1 MDSVDE
7 HTLTTMTVG
16 ELTFDVEVSGPV
28 DGIPVVLLHGF
39 PETLACWRPITPL
52 LTAAGVR
59 VIAPSQRGYSPGA
72 RPVGVEHYAI
82 EHLAADVLGI
92 MDALGLASAHIV
104 GHDLGGSV
112 AWWLAA
118 HHPGRVETLT
128 AVSTPHLAA
137 FGWAIRED
145 PDQQKRSSYFGA
157 FRHGESVADRLL
169 ADDARALRSSFGDLD
184 RVQVNEHIRVLSE
197 PGALTAAL
205 SWYRAMRSFRDL
217 PAVRVPTT
225 YVWSSGDAFLGRA
238 AAERCGEF
246 VDAPY
251 RFVELDGVSHWIPE
265 QATAALAEAVLAR
278 VEGNE
283 K

>member
-1 MDSVDE
+1 MDA
-7 HTLTTMTVG
+7 HTPTAVTVG
-16 ELTFDVEVSGPV
+16 GLTFDVEESGPA
-28 DGIPVVLLHGF
+28 DGTPVVLLHGF
-39 PETLACWRPITPL
+39 PQTLACWRPLTPL
-52 LTAAGVR
+52 LTAAGLR

-82 EHLAADVLGI
+82 EHLADDILGL
-92 MDALGLASAHIV
+92 MDALGVASAHLV

-118 HHPGRVETLT
+118 HHRDRVETLT

-137 FGWAIRED
+137 FGLAIRED
-145 PDQQKRSSYFGA
+145 ADQQKRSSYFGA
-157 FRHGESVADRLL
+157 FRYSESVADLLL
-169 ADDARALRSSFGDLD
+169 ADDARRLRSSFGDLD
-184 RVQVNEHIRVLSE
+184 RAQVDEYVRALSA
-197 PGALTAAL
+197 PGALDAAL
-205 SWYRAMRSFRDL
+205 SWYRAMRDFRGL
-217 PAVRVPTT
+217 PAVAVPTT
-225 YVWSSGDAFLGRA
+225 YVWGSGDAFLGRV

-265 QATAALAEAVLAR
+265 QATDALADAVLAR
-278 VEGNE
+278 IEGNE

>member
-1 MDSVDE
+1 MNSDDE
-7 HTLTTMTVG
+7 HTPTAATVG
-16 ELTFDVEVSGPV
+16 GLTFDVEVSGPA
-28 DGIPVVLLHGF
+28 DGAPVVLLHGF
-39 PETLACWRPITPL
+39 PETSACWRPLTPL
-52 LTAAGVR
+52 LTAAGLR

-72 RPVGVEHYAI
+72 RPVGVENYAI
-82 EHLAADVLGI
+82 EHLAADALGI
-92 MDALGLASAHIV
+92 MDTLGLDSAHVV

-118 HHPGRVETLT
+118 RHRDRIETLT

-137 FGWAIRED
+137 FGWVIRED
-145 PDQQKRSSYFGA
+145 ADQQERSSYFGA
-157 FRHGESVADRLL
+157 FRHSESVADRML
-169 ADDARALRSSFGDLD
+169 ADDARGLRSAFGDLD
-184 RVQVNEHIRVLSE
+184 RAQVDEHVRALSE

-205 SWYRAMRSFRDL
+205 SWYGAMRDYRDL

-225 YVWSSGDAFLGRA
+225 YVWSTGDAYLGRA

-265 QATAALAEAVLAR
+265 QAPDALAEAVLAR
-278 VEGNE
+278 IEGNE
-283 K
+283 E